1 MPGCSIC
8 NNPDGK
14 IETDEHGST
23 RQCACSF
30 RAHCQKR
37 LPPDIAGAEPI
48 LTSPLLHIG
57 APGEVMVDL
66 TNESLFIK
74 SWWSDFAPHL
84 LMALTY
90 RMLQNLMFPFRI
102 TSDAELR
109 DVYVGARAYS
119 SRSRQR
125 RDDIPTYNSLADF
138 IGGDREL
145 VVIRLGGLGYRNR
158 AMPGILLEAMLARR
172 MTSKATWIVEEPNSI
187 FGEGHFSY
195 SPEAA
200 KEIREHYQVVD
211 LTNPSDTRP
220 IVPRGVQGA
229 PLEEEEGISLDENP
243 VPRKPCVMPEPAIQP
258 TATSSINMDIVTGSN
273 RSSRPRRG
281 KGNFR

>member
-14 IETDEHGST
+14 IEIDEHGST

-37 LPPDIAGAEPI
+37 LPPDIAGTEPI

-57 APGEVMVDL
+57 RPGEVIVDL
-66 TNESLFIK
+66 TTENLFIK
-74 SWWSDFAPHL
+74 SWWADFAPHL

-102 TSDAELR
+102 TNDAELR
-109 DVYVGARAYS
+109 DVYVGSKAYTA
-119 SRSRQR
+119 RSRQR
-125 RDDIPTYNSLADF
+125 RDEIPTYNGLADF

-145 VVIRLGGLGYRNR
+145 VIIRLGGLGYKNR
-158 AMPGILLEAMLARR
+158 AMPGIMHEALVLRR
-172 MTSKATWIVEEPNSI
+172 MASKPTWIIEEPNSI

-195 SPEAA
+195 GPEAA
-200 KEIREHYQVVD
+200 REIRDHYQVVD
-211 LTNPSDTRP
+211 LTDPHDTRP
-220 IVPRGVQGA
+220 IVPQGVEGA
-229 PLEEEEGISLDENP
+229 TPPEEEGISLDNEP
-243 VPRKPCVMPEPAIQP
+243 APRRRREPVMPEPAIQP
-258 TATSSINMDIVTGSN
+258 TASSSVNMNLVTDST
-273 RSSRPRRG
+273 RPRRG
-281 KGNFR
+281 RGNFR